1 MSAKKSII
9 KPINIDFY
17 AEYAVRNPIF
27 HMTYKHA
34 HKFCE
39 IYYLKQGKCT
49 YLVNKKHYHLKAGDI
64 FIAAPN
70 HAHSTSYSGDEICER
85 MIIFFNIEA
94 LENSIKQK
102 YPQMIN
108 LFNRSCK
115 IILEQ
120 KAKIHIESLLEKI
133 LKENNGSMFYGDEM
147 MRLYTTELIF
157 LLLRHGTYY
166 YESDID
172 KIHYSEDIENALTY
186 ITDNYMNTI
195 SINSVANYCNLSPTY
210 FSKKF
215 KIVVGKT
222 FKEYLQCLRISKATQ
237 MLLTTD
243 DSITKIA
250 LQCGFS
256 SSNYFKDSFRKF
268 SGVSPREYRKK
279 YLNKEILKLCL

>member
-1 MSAKKSII
+1 MLTKKETI
-9 KPINIDFY
+9 KPVNIDFY

-27 HMTYKHA
+27 HMTYKHT
-34 HKFCE
+34 HPFCE

-49 YLVNKKHYHLKAGDI
+49 YVVNNKHYHLKAGDV
-64 FIAAPN
+64 FIAAAN
-70 HAHSTSYSGDEICER
+70 HAHSTSYSGNEPCQR
-85 MIIFFNIEA
+85 MIIFFNTER
-94 LENSIKQK
+94 LENHIQIK

-120 KAKIHIESLLEKI
+120 KAKIHIESLFEKI
-133 LKENNGSMFYGDEM
+133 LKENNQSMFYADEM
-147 MRLYTTELIF
+147 IRLYTTELIF
-157 LLLRHGTYY
+157 LLLRHGTYC
-166 YESDID
+166 YESDTD

-186 ITDNYMNTI
+186 ITDNYMYTI
-195 SINSVANYCNLSPTY
+195 SINSVASYCNLSPTY

-222 FKEYLQCLRISKATQ
+222 FKEYLQYLRISKATQ

-256 SSNYFKDSFRKF
+256 SSNYFKDSFKKF
-268 SGVSPREYRKK
+268 SGLSPREYRKN
-279 YLNKEILKLCL
+279 YLIRRY